1 MWRRNRDQAMSLE
14 SIFFV
19 ILALLIAKYLFF
31 YGLPYF
37 IFWKWFP
44 EKFKNYKIQ
53 NPERQKPQLQLELKY
68 SAITTVIQ
76 AFAFWLIYVGATQG
90 IFDMY
95 WGFGSRGFTQEIIAF
110 VVYSIFYD
118 AYFYWTHRLMHQG
131 WLYKKVH
138 VIHHRSLNPTP
149 FASFSFHPIEAVIN
163 LLYLFPIVYFF
174 PMSIEL
180 ALVLVFLTDF
190 SNLMGH
196 LGYDLIPKSS
206 RKQWWGS
213 WLTTPTHHNMHHQ
226 FSKSNFG
233 LYWKGW
239 DQYFKTMHPKTEEE
253 FHRVKDQGRSKPA

>member
-1 MWRRNRDQAMSLE
+1 MSLPSLVQAMSLE
-14 SIFFV
+14 LAFFA
-19 ILALLIAKYLFF
+19 ILVLLIIKYFLF

-44 EKFKNYKIQ
+44 ERFKRYKIQ
-53 NPERQKPQLQLELKY
+53 NPERQKPQLKLELKY

-76 AFAFWLIYVGATQG
+76 AIVFWLIYAGVSKGT
-90 IFDMY
+90 FNMY
-95 WGFGSRGFTQEIIAF
+95 WGFGSNGYSQELLAF
-110 VVYSIFYD
+110 VVYSFFYD

-180 ALVLVFLTDF
+180 AIALVVLTDF

-196 LGYDLIPKSS
+196 LGYDLIPRKS
-206 RKQWWGS
+206 RQQWWGS

-226 FSKSNFG
+226 FSRSNFG

-239 DQYFKTMHPKTEEE
+239 DQYLKTMHPKTEEE
-253 FHRVKDQGRSKPA
+253 FYRIKDQDKKV

>member
-1 MWRRNRDQAMSLE
+1 MASEWVLPV
-14 SIFFV
+14 IFLLLVIKYFV
-19 ILALLIAKYLFF
+19 IYGGSYLV
-31 YGLPYF
+31 
-37 IFWKWFP
+37 FWKWLPHHFLH
-44 EKFKNYKIQ
+44 FKIQ
-53 NPERQKPQLQLELKY
+53 NPERQKPQIRLELKY
-68 SAITTVIQ
+68 SAMTTLIQ
-76 AFAFWLIYVGATQG
+76 AFTFWLIYLGANKGLFQL
-90 IFDMY
+90 Y
-95 WGFGSRGFTQEIIAF
+95 WGFGSKGYLNEVLAF
-110 VVYSIFYD
+110 VVYSIWYD

-196 LGYDLIPKSS
+196 LGYDLIPKQS
-206 RKQWWGS
+206 RQNWWGS

-239 DQYFKTMHPKTEEE
+239 DQYFNTMHPKTEEE
-253 FHRVKDQGRSKPA
+253 FYRVKNQTKKA